1 MRGFRDQAL
10 AVAFLLCFGVEIPAY
25 ASDTLFDDFEDK
37 QLSTIWSQSRL
48 LRDQVWMDKKVVRK
62 GRQSLAIKIDARN
75 FDPKCECQRNEL
87 RESDA
92 VQLIFGSDI
101 WYRFSIKIEKDTQEI
116 PESRWLLAA
125 WKQDGDGSPF
135 LALRY
140 DRGIFYIT
148 MESNATRVLLASS
161 LIDVRMI
168 FDLLQLKTDGGT
180 QKYNFISD
188 PELYRGKTALTM
200 DYGLNPYLPDPSV
213 EWVDMLIR
221 VKGDLSGNGIVE
233 ISANNNLIV
242 MVNGVI
248 GTDNFSDNKQYLR
261 IGQNRDPI
269 PLETILYLDDF
280 RRGDSRSEV
289 E

>member
-87 RESDA
+87 READA
-92 VQLIFGSDI
+92 VQLNFGSDI

-140 DRGIFYIT
+140 DRGIFYVT